1 MSKLRYPRPAL
12 LLLGF
17 ILLAAALSA
26 ALVRFGGPDELLI
39 LLLIPILYAS
49 FYCRRRVYLTMLIV
63 LLGLTVWVTRSI
75 GDNFDSSMETTAATL
90 VSMLVSTE
98 AIHRMA
104 VARRRAEADFLASEE
119 RFRRIFERSTIGLA
133 LQGADGA
140 LLDANPACL
149 RILEQ
154 ATLDDVRRSGVVEH
168 LRLPDEAQARLATG
182 ATVRHSLVLQRPEAE
197 GETDGVQARHLDVT
211 VTPFADS
218 TPDGAGCY
226 LIQLQDMTEQRHLE
240 QQLRQ
245 ALKLEAIGRLAGGM
259 AHEFNN
265 LLTVI
270 NGYAEFVLEVLPPT
284 EAVCADVQQIRK
296 AGERAADL
304 TRRLLAFSRRQPQRL
319 ALLNLNEVTDGMAR
333 MVRRFIGESVTL
345 ELKLAPDLGQI
356 RADVA
361 QVEQMLLNLVTNAC
375 DAMPKGGRLTL
386 ATENVVFEG
395 HEPLAAGEIAP
406 GRYVALVV
414 SDTGH
419 GMSPQVRA
427 HVFEPF
433 YTTKDPGKG
442 TGLGLATVY
451 GTMRQ
456 SGGAIQV
463 DTQLGR
469 GTTVRL
475 LFPRVEVPAVQPES
489 GDLTSP
495 LPRGDETVLLV
506 EDHEEVRALGVRMLQ
521 SLGYDALEASDGEAA
536 ARLLQDS
543 GRSVDLVLTGLATP
557 GNGGS
562 ELAAR
567 LQRLQPGVRLLY
579 TAGHDDQVLSGS
591 NGTPFVPKPFTIET
605 LARAVRHAL
614 DGQPPLMSLSDG

>member
-1 MSKLRYPRPAL
+1 MSKLRNPRPIL

-17 ILLAAALSA
+17 ALLAAVLSL
-26 ALVRFGGPDELLI
+26 ALVQFRGPDELLI

-49 FYCRRRVYLTMLIV
+49 FYCPRRIYLTMLV
-63 LLGLTVWVTRSI
+63 LLLSLTVWVTRSI
-75 GDNFDSSMETTAATL
+75 GHNFHGSMETTAAML

-98 AIHRMA
+98 AIHRM
-104 VARRRAEADFLASEE
+104 VIARRRAEADSLASEE
-119 RFRRIFERSTIGLA
+119 RFRRVFERSAVGLA
-133 LQGADGA
+133 LQSADGA

-149 RILEQ
+149 TILEQ
-154 ATLDDVRRSGVVEH
+154 PSLDDLRRSGVMEH
-168 LRLPDEAQARLATG
+168 LRLPAGAEARLAEG
-182 ATVRHSLVLQRPEAE
+182 ATVRHSMVLQRPESQ
-197 GETDGVQARHLDVT
+197 GGGDGVPARHLDVI
-211 VTPFADS
+211 VTPFAEC
-218 TPDGAGCY
+218 TADGQGCY
-226 LIQLQDMTEQRHLE
+226 LVQLQDMTERRHLE

-245 ALKLEAIGRLAGGM
+245 ALKMEAIGRLAGGM

-270 NGYAEFVLEVLPPT
+270 NGYAEFVLEGLPP
-284 EAVCADVQQIRK
+284 ADPVRGDVQQIRK

-304 TRRLLAFSRRQPQRL
+304 TRRLLAFSRRQPQQL
-319 ALLNLNEVTDGMAR
+319 AVLNLNEVSDGTAR
-333 MVRRFIGESVTL
+333 MLRRLIGENITL
-345 ELKLAPDLGQI
+345 ELKLARDLGQV

-375 DAMPKGGRLTL
+375 DAMPEGGRLTL
-386 ATENVVFEG
+386 ATENTVLEG
-395 HEPLAAGEIAP
+395 HETLAAGEVAP
-406 GRYVALVV
+406 GRYVALEV

-419 GMSPQVRA
+419 GMSPEVRA

-433 YTTKDPGKG
+433 YTTKEPGKG

-475 LFPRVEVPAVQPES
+475 LFPRVEAPAVQPDPRA
-489 GDLTSP
+489 GAPP

-506 EDHEEVRALGVRMLQ
+506 EDREEVRGLGIRMLR
-521 SLGYDALEASDGEAA
+521 SLGYDALEASDGEDAT
-536 ARLLQDS
+536 RLLQNN
-543 GRSVDLVLTGLATP
+543 GRTVDLVLTDLVMPRISGP
-557 GNGGS
+557 

-567 LQRLQPGVRLLY
+567 LRRLQPGLRLLF
-579 TAGHDDQVLSGS
+579 TSGHDGQVLSGVD
-591 NGTPFVPKPFTIET
+591 GVPFVPKPFTLKT
-605 LARAVRHAL
+605 LAYAVRRAL
-614 DGQPPLMSLSDG
+614 DEQPPLIPIRDG